1 MTFTSA
7 GFALFFP
14 CVVLVYYLVP
24 ARWQNLVLLGSSCLF
39 YGFNLGG
46 QPLSALVLIL
56 HVLFTYSMARAIER
70 AEGTR
75 RRRLTAAAILS
86 VLAVLAV
93 FKYYNALLPTLL
105 GTAGGSFAKLAL
117 PLGISF
123 YTFATISYLVDVS
136 RGDMPAERDLVA
148 YAAFVTFFGTITS
161 GPICRARQ
169 LLPQLHTPH
178 RWDAGRCTDA
188 LRLCLSGLFRWVAV
202 ANILGLY
209 VNQIFEHLSDYR
221 GLTLIFAALLYA
233 LELYFEFSG
242 YSEIAQGVALALGL
256 EIPTNFKTPYF
267 ATNFSGFWNRW
278 HISLS
283 SWLQDY
289 VFLPLVWGRW
299 TSRLPVIGKRVENPP
314 MISSVAIVFILS
326 GFWHGN
332 SWPFVVWGVLQAV
345 FRVGE
350 ELLHRYY
357 KKPKKRPGLPLR
369 TFKTVSVFLLWAA
382 SLVFFRVGL
391 LTDGRVSDALSC
403 LGRMFTGWS
412 IGGFAAETAAAV
424 EAGFYA
430 KPIMVAGYFAF
441 LFAVLALAFCADWVQ
456 CFKLRDKPVIG
467 AVAKLRLPVRWAIYY
482 LLIGCVLVAYIMQS
496 GGFGTVSF
504 AYAGF

>member
-7 GFALFFP
+7 AFALFFP
-14 CVVLVYYLVP
+14 CVALVYFLVP
-24 ARWQNLVLLGSSCLF
+24 ARWQNLALLCASCVF
-39 YGFNLGG
+39 YGFNLAG
-46 QPLSALVLIL
+46 QPLSAVVLAAHL
-56 HVLFTYSMARAIER
+56 LFTYGMARAIER
-70 AEGTR
+70 AEGAK
-75 RRRLTAAAILS
+75 RRRLAAAAIAG
-86 VLAVLAV
+86 VVAVLAV
-93 FKYYNALLPTLL
+93 FKYYNAALSTLL
-105 GTAGGSFAKLAL
+105 GAGSFAKLAL

-123 YTFATISYLVDVS
+123 YTFATISYLVDVC
-136 RGDMPAERDLVA
+136 RGDMPAEKDFVA

-161 GPICRARQ
+161 GPICRARL
-169 LLPQLHTPH
+169 LLPQLHSPR
-178 RWDAGRCTDA
+178 RWDAGRVTNA
-188 LRLCLSGLFRWVAV
+188 LRLCLSGLFRWVAI

-209 VNQIFEHLSDYR
+209 VNQIFEHLADYQ
-221 GLTLIFAALLYA
+221 GLTLLFAAVLYA
-233 LELYFEFSG
+233 LQLYFEFSG
-242 YSEIAQGVALALGL
+242 YSEIAQGIALTLGL

-299 TSRLPVIGKRVENPP
+299 TSRLPVIGRRVENPP

-332 SWPFVVWGVLQAV
+332 SWPFVVWGLLQAA

-350 ELLHRYY
+350 ELLHRFY

-369 TFKTVSVFLLWAA
+369 VFKTAGVFVLWTT

-391 LTDGRVSDALSC
+391 LAGGTVSDAFSC
-403 LGRMFTGWS
+403 LARMTRGWS
-412 IGGFAAETAAAV
+412 LSGFAAQTVAAV
-424 EAGFYA
+424 ESGFYA
-430 KPIMVAGYFAF
+430 KPIMVTGYFTF
-441 LFAVLALAFCADWVQ
+441 LLAVLTLAFVADWFQ

-467 AVAKLRLPVRWAIYY
+467 AVAGLRPLARWAVYY

>member
-7 GFALFFP
+7 SFALFLP
-14 CVVLVYYLVP
+14 CAVLAYFLVP
-24 ARWQNLVLLGSSCLF
+24 RRLQNFALLCASCVF
-39 YGFNLGG
+39 YAFNLAGH
-46 QPLSALVLIL
+46 PLSGIVLAA
-56 HVLFTYSMARAIER
+56 HVLFTYGMARAIEQ
-70 AEGTR
+70 AEGAR
-75 RRRLTAAAILS
+75 RRRLAAAAILS
-86 VLAVLAV
+86 VIAVLAV
-93 FKYYNALLPTLL
+93 FKYYNAALSTLL
-105 GTAGGSFAKLAL
+105 GAGSFAKLAL

-123 YTFATISYLVDVS
+123 YTFATISYLVDVC
-136 RGDMPAERDLVA
+136 RGDMPAEKDFIA

-161 GPICRARQ
+161 GPICRAKT
-169 LLPQLHTPH
+169 LLPQLHTPR
-178 RWDAGRCTDA
+178 RWDSHRAADA
-188 LRLCLSGLFRWVAV
+188 LRLCLSGLFRWVAI

-209 VNQIFEHLSDYR
+209 VNQIFEHLGGYR
-221 GLTLIFAALLYA
+221 GLTLIFAAVLYA
-233 LELYFEFSG
+233 LQLYFEFSG
-242 YSEIAQGVALALGL
+242 YSEIAQGIALMLGL

-283 SWLQDY
+283 GWLQDY

-299 TSRLPVIGKRVENPP
+299 TSHLPVIGKRVENPP

-332 SWPFVVWGVLQAV
+332 SWPFVVWGLLQAA

-350 ELLHRYY
+350 ELLHRFY

-369 TFKTVSVFLLWAA
+369 IFKTAGVFVLWAA

-391 LTDGRVSDALSC
+391 LAGGSVSDAFSC
-403 LGRMFTGWS
+403 LARMTGGWS
-412 IGGFAAETAAAV
+412 LSGFLAETDAAV
-424 EAGFYA
+424 QAGFYA
-430 KPIMVAGYFAF
+430 KPIMVTGYFVF
-441 LFAVLALAFCADWVQ
+441 LLAVLAVAFFADWFQ
-456 CFKLRDKPVIG
+456 CFRLRDKPVIG
-467 AVAKLRLPVRWAIYY
+467 AVATLRPFARWAVYY
-482 LLIGCVLVAYIMQS
+482 LLIGCILAAYIMQS

>member
-1 MTFTSA
+1 MTFTTA

-14 CVVLVYYLVP
+14 CVVLVFYLVP
-24 ARWQNLVLLGSSCLF
+24 TRWQNLVLLAASCLF
-39 YGFNLGG
+39 YGFNLGS
-46 QPLSALVLIL
+46 QPLSALVLAL
-56 HVLFTYSMARAIER
+56 HVLFTYGMARAIER
-70 AEGTR
+70 AEGAR
-75 RRRLTAAAILS
+75 RRRLAAAAILG
-86 VLAVLAV
+86 VIAVLAV
-93 FKYYNALLPTLL
+93 FKYYNAALPSLL
-105 GTAGGSFAKLAL
+105 GVPEGAFAKLAL

-123 YTFATISYLVDVS
+123 YTFATISYLVDVL
-136 RGDMPAERDLVA
+136 RGDMPAERDFVA

-169 LLPQLHTPH
+169 LLPQLHTPR
-178 RWDAGRCTDA
+178 RWDADRCADA

-209 VNQIFEHLSDYR
+209 VNQIFEHLADYR

-233 LELYFEFSG
+233 LQLYFEFSG

-283 SWLQDY
+283 GWLQDY
-289 VFLPLVWGRW
+289 VFMPLVWGRW
-299 TSRLPVIGKRVENPP
+299 TSHLPVIGKRVENPP

-332 SWPFVVWGVLQAV
+332 SWPFVVWGLLQAA

-350 ELLHRYY
+350 ELLHRFY

-369 TFKTVSVFLLWAA
+369 LFKTTGVFLLWSA

-391 LTDGRVSDALSC
+391 LSGGTVSDALSC
-403 LGRMFTGWS
+403 LGRMAGGWS
-412 IGGFAAETAAAV
+412 LGGFAAETVAAV

-441 LFAVLALAFCADWVQ
+441 LAAVLALSFCADWVQ
-456 CFKLRDKPVIG
+456 CFRLRDKPVIG
-467 AVAKLRLPVRWAIYY
+467 AVAALRPLARWAVYY
-482 LLIGCVLVAYIMQS
+482 LLIGCVLAAYIMQS